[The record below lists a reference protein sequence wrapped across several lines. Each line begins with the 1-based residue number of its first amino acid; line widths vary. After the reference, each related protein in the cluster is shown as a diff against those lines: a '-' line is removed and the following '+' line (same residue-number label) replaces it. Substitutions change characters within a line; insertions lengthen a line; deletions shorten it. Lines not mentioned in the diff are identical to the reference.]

1 MKMFTKISLVLLP
14 AMFLLGGCGSTSE
27 TQPEAGAEM
36 PPSPAETEATATTAT
51 DGDAA
56 AASAQPMAAEPVDP
70 LTDPNSMLSDRKIFF
85 DFDSS
90 LVRDESMPMIRAH
103 AEYLAA
109 NSGASFTLEGH
120 ADERGTRE
128 YNIALGEKRADAVRR
143 ILMANGVA
151 AGQIKIISYGEERPA
166 AFGHNEEAWSR
177 NRRAELMY

>member
-27 TQPEAGAEM
+27 TQPEAGAEA
-36 PPSPAETEATATTAT
+36 PLSPEATAAAAAAA
-51 DGDAA
+51 DAD

-70 LTDPNSMLSDRKIFF
+70 LKDPNSMLSERKIFF

-103 AEYLAA
+103 AEYLAT
-109 NSGASFTLEGH
+109 NSGTSFTLEGH

-151 AGQIKIISYGEERPA
+151 AGQIRIISYGEERPA
-166 AFGHNEEAWSR
+166 AFGHSEEAWSR